1 MTNNITK
8 KIISVLLISFA
19 LIIVVN
25 NGVNSYTATGYK
37 NSDSWKNA
45 TIIEGNGNEKFN
57 IIKNNYRRNV
67 NNVGMTIMSD
77 SNDVLRSN
85 HGYCTDGNHNSV
97 RGRDYWKLKIF
108 SKQ

>member
-8 KIISVLLISFA
+8 KIIIVLLILFA
-19 LIIVVN
+19 IVMVA
-25 NGVNSYTATGYK
+25 SYADDSPTKYGYL
-37 NSDSWKNA
+37 SSTVWENA
-45 TIIEGNGNEKFN
+45 TIIDGDGNEKFN
-57 IIKNNYRRNV
+57 KISKYRYDV
-67 NNVGMTIMSD
+67 NNVGMTIMKD

-85 HGYCTDGNHNSV
+85 HGYCTDGNYNAV

>member
-8 KIISVLLISFA
+8 KIISVLLISFV

-25 NGVNSYTATGYK
+25 NGVNSYNATDYK
-37 NSDSWKNA
+37 DSESWENA
-45 TIIEGNGNEKFN
+45 TIIEGTGNEKFN
-57 IIKNNYRRNV
+57 SIKENYREDV
-67 NNVGMTIMSD
+67 TNVGITIMSD
-77 SNDVLRSN
+77 GSDVLRSN

-97 RGRDYWKLKIF
+97 RGRNYWRLKIF

>member
-8 KIISVLLISFA
+8 KIIIVLLILFA
-19 LIIVVN
+19 IVMVA
-25 NGVNSYTATGYK
+25 SYADDSPTKCGYL
-37 NSDSWKNA
+37 SSTVWENA
-45 TIIEGNGNEKFN
+45 TIIDGNGNEKFN
-57 IIKNNYRRNV
+57 IIKNNYRYDV
-67 NNVGMTIMSD
+67 NNVGMTIMKDGS
-77 SNDVLRSN
+77 DVLRSN